1 MEYLMTY
8 GWAILIISVVMAALF
23 SLPILNG
30 GAFGTSCLPTSGFY
44 CSSITFPHASTV
56 TNAIVLVTIGQSTG
70 TNWQGAVFAFAP
82 AGISTSNGIP
92 IIPSGAVTGSYTLSS
107 GGTLALPLNVVTT
120 SGVLV
125 TNVLVGTTTT
135 GAVWACYSTTTTVT
149 SGVYFNGLSSCNYV
163 QIATITAKAT

>member
-30 GAFGTSCLPTSGFY
+30 GAFGTSCLPTAGFY
-44 CSSITFPHASTV
+44 CSGITFPHASTV

-70 TNWQGAVFAFAP
+70 TNWQGAVFGYAP
-82 AGISTSNGIP
+82 AGISTSSGIP
-92 IIPSGAVTGSYTLSS
+92 SIPAGAVTGSYTLSS

-135 GAVWACYSTTTTVT
+135 GAVWACYSTTTAVATGAF
-149 SGVYFNGLSSCNYV
+149 SGLTGCNYV
-163 QIATITAKAT
+163 QIATVTAKAT